1 MRTWAAAELF
11 CSTGDPEVHNQ
22 FRALYNAGGY
32 TDAHWSYGQYLP
44 SMMQS
49 YALTKCKDADHEIQ
63 SAMRD
68 RLLKIANDILKKTDE
83 PAYRVGLGAKNSGIG
98 WGNLNGGGR
107 YAVPLLI
114 AHYMTG
120 DQRYLDAAS
129 LNADFQLGCNPL
141 SKTFITGMGARPPLH
156 PQIAAYLYTGPD
168 KTGTT
173 VKGIT
178 IYGLASRDL
187 DWYPRDTAAVAA
199 LARPGQRRRGNQ
211 Q

>member
-1 MRTWAAAELF
+1 M
-11 CSTGDPEVHNQ
+11 
-22 FRALYNAGGY
+22 
-32 TDAHWSYGQYLP
+32 
-44 SMMQS
+44 
-49 YALTKCKDADHEIQ
+49 
-63 SAMRD
+63 
-68 RLLKIANDILKKTDE
+68 
-83 PAYRVGLGAKNSGIG
+83 
-98 WGNLNGGGR
+98 
-107 YAVPLLI
+107 PLLI

-156 PQIAAYLYTGPD
+156 PQIAAYLYTGPN

-187 DWYPRDTAAVAA
+187 DWYPQTLPPWRRWRDLGNGGAEISSEFTITETIGASSMLYGTLHA
-199 LARPGQRRRGNQ
+199 LQH
-211 Q
+211 